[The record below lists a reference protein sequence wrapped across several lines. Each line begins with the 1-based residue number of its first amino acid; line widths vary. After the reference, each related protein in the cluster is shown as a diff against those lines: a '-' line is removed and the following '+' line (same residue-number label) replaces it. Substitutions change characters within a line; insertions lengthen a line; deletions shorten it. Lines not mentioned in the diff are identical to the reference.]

1 MRFWMCKRAYQ
12 AIRPQEASYIRLCAE
27 LKRRV
32 VVDRPFLWIEPAREV
47 TSLRTTASPKFQ
59 AKTTGDGGKIVPVSG
74 ATGSQIE
81 ARVSCTGVKAA
92 GAAAVRRHTLSEALA
107 RCPPGCC

>member
-1 MRFWMCKRAYQ
+1 M
-12 AIRPQEASYIRLCAE
+12 
-27 LKRRV
+27 
-32 VVDRPFLWIEPAREV
+32 DRPFLWIEPAREV

-59 AKTTGDGGKIVPVSG
+59 AKTTGDGGKVVPVSG

-92 GAAAVRRHTLSEALA
+92 GAAAVRRHTLSEAFHPAAADSGASLA
-107 RCPPGCC
+107 LAHQLPMSTDPSHGSAERRR

>member
-1 MRFWMCKRAYQ
+1 MCKLG
-12 AIRPQEASYIRLCAE
+12 IRTQEAA
-27 LKRRV
+27 

-59 AKTTGDGGKIVPVSG
+59 ATTTGAGGKVVPVAG

-81 ARVSCTGVKAA
+81 ARVSCTGVKTA
-92 GAAAVRRHTLSEALA
+92 GDAAVRHSTLTRPYEHHASQSAD
-107 RCPPGCC
+107 C

>member
-1 MRFWMCKRAYQ
+1 MRIWMCKRAYQ
-12 AIRPQEASYIRLCAE
+12 TIRPQEASNIRLCAE
-27 LKRRV
+27 LKRRA
-32 VVDRPFLWIEPAREV
+32 VVDRPFLWIEPAMEV
-47 TSLRTTASPKFQ
+47 SGLRTTASPKFQ
-59 AKTTGDGGKIVPVSG
+59 AKTTGAGGKVPVSG

-92 GAAAVRRHTLSEALA
+92 GDAAVRRHTLSEALA